1 MKFLRRFNVGP
12 ALQNH
17 KASKR
22 TRPQFFFTEAHKD
35 NEMNEQL
42 ITCFK
47 CTQKKC
53 RFHFSINSRFLFFFN
68 VIKLSRHTRNSIPLL
83 QKEFTHVSNNF
94 IEMFFNRVWEIAE
107 CQTSSLIRKNIL
119 IDIFYLRFLP
129 EEIFNQA
136 FLWEDNIL
144 FV

>member
-47 CTQKKC
+47 CTQKNVAFIF
-53 RFHFSINSRFLFFFN
+53 RLIVAFFF
-68 VIKLSRHTRNSIPLL
+68 
-83 QKEFTHVSNNF
+83 
-94 IEMFFNRVWEIAE
+94 FFLM
-107 CQTSSLIRKNIL
+107 S
-119 IDIFYLRFLP
+119 
-129 EEIFNQA
+129 
-136 FLWEDNIL
+136 
-144 FV
+144 